1 MEKVR
6 SFGLMQRSEVSEQ
19 RKVSRMR
26 ESDAHK
32 RMFEIIT
39 LVCSGIILTLTSYSI
54 VASIMGHIDVVG
66 ATLVNVQIP
75 SQTNPL
81 SVKPISILMAAALGL
96 TYSGL
101 ELARPT
107 MLKFSSSTYSYLKMF
122 IFGATALAAYEVM
135 YNFAIWIAQLSAAS
149 IAGILN
155 PDIVVNS
162 FPNPSIPW
170 NLVFATKL
178 TTTMLAVGLY
188 SFYYIRSLEKEKA
201 SLA

>member
-1 MEKVR
+1 
-6 SFGLMQRSEVSEQ
+6 
-19 RKVSRMR
+19 
-26 ESDAHK
+26 
-32 RMFEIIT
+32 
-39 LVCSGIILTLTSYSI
+39 
-54 VASIMGHIDVVG
+54 MGHIDVVG
-66 ATLVNVQIP
+66 ATLVNIQIP
-75 SQTNPL
+75 SQTEAL
-81 SVKPISILMAAALGL
+81 SVKPVSILMAAALGL

-107 MLKFSSSTYSYLKMF
+107 MLKFSNATYSYLKMF
-122 IFGATALAAYEVM
+122 IFVGTALCAYEVF

-162 FPNPSIPW
+162 FPNPSTPW

-178 TTTMLAVGLY
+178 TTTIRAAGVY

-201 SLA
+201 SLV

>member
-6 SFGLMQRSEVSEQ
+6 SVALMQRPEISEQ

-26 ESDAHK
+26 ESNAHK
-32 RMFEIIT
+32 RIFEIIT
-39 LVCSGIILTLTSYSI
+39 LLCTGVILTLTSYSI

-81 SVKPISILMAAALGL
+81 SVKPVSILMAAALGM

-101 ELARPT
+101 ELARPN

-122 IFGATALAAYEVM
+122 IFGGTALAAYEVM

-178 TTTMLAVGLY
+178 TTTILAAGLY

>member
-1 MEKVR
+1 
-6 SFGLMQRSEVSEQ
+6 MQRPEVREEK
-19 RKVSRMR
+19 RAPRLR
-26 ESDAHK
+26 ESIAHK
-32 RMFEIIT
+32 RIFEFVC
-39 LVCSGIILTLTSYSI
+39 LACSGIILLLTSYSI
-54 VASIMGHIDVVG
+54 VASVMGHIDVVG

-75 SQTNPL
+75 SQNDAL

-101 ELARPT
+101 ELARPA
-107 MLKFSSSTYSYLKMF
+107 MLKYSNAIYSYLKMF
-122 IFGATALAAYEVM
+122 IFTGTALCAYEVL

-178 TTTMLAVGLY
+178 TTTMLAAGLY
-188 SFYYIRSLEKEKA
+188 SFYFVRSLEKEKD
-201 SLA
+201 SLT

>member
-1 MEKVR
+1 
-6 SFGLMQRSEVSEQ
+6 MQRPEASEQ
-19 RKVSRMR
+19 RKVPRMR
-26 ESDAHK
+26 ESNAHK
-32 RMFEIIT
+32 RIFEIIC
-39 LVCSGIILTLTSYSI
+39 LACSGVILTLTSYSV

-66 ATLVNVQIP
+66 ATLVNIQIP
-75 SQTNPL
+75 SQTEAL
-81 SVKPISILMAAALGL
+81 SVKPVSILMAAALGL

-107 MLKFSSSTYSYLKMF
+107 MLKFSNTTYSYLKMF
-122 IFGATALAAYEVM
+122 IFAGTALCAYEVL

-155 PDIVVNS
+155 PDIIVNS
-162 FPNPSIPW
+162 FPNPATPW

-178 TTTMLAVGLY
+178 TTTILAAGLY

>member
-1 MEKVR
+1 
-6 SFGLMQRSEVSEQ
+6 MQRPEVSEQ
-19 RKVSRMR
+19 KKTVRSR
-26 ESDAHK
+26 ESNLHK
-32 RMFEIIT
+32 RIFEIIC
-39 LVCSGIILTLTSYSI
+39 LVCAGIILTLTSYSI
-54 VASIMGHIDVVG
+54 VASVMGHIDVVG

-75 SQTNPL
+75 SQSDVL

-101 ELARPT
+101 ELARPK
-107 MLKFSSSTYSYLKMF
+107 MLKFSNASYSYLKLF
-122 IFGATALAAYEVM
+122 IFVGTVLCAYEVM

-155 PDIVVNS
+155 PDIVVNA
-162 FPNPSIPW
+162 FPNPSTPW

-178 TTTMLAVGLY
+178 TTTGLAAGLY
-188 SFYYIRSLEKEKA
+188 SFYFIRSLEKERD